1 VQGCRPLQRICAWAA
16 LLLLSVGCAS
26 QPLLTRIPATDD
38 LVSAEAAL
46 ADGQYHLAKMKFAI
60 ALEGQPDNET
70 AVFGLGLS
78 HFRLG
83 AYENAAVYF
92 VRYLDDFSDGQYAEE
107 ARYYISQIDSI
118 QRQRRD
124 AQARRVEALK
134 TRVATARE
142 EVDRRPDDP
151 QRRVELGSAYWD
163 IADFARA
170 AEQYIRAVEL
180 DAALRD
186 HPVVRGRIEFGPEG
200 DVIVLTPQ
208 ELERREREA
217 NPIVISNTRGYRAGR
232 GSFDF
237 QYLWYIV
244 SGQVRNRSSRTV
256 TAVAVEAVIY
266 DLSGHVL
273 DVQQMYIGTMRPGA
287 ERSFSA
293 RLTHFDDI
301 NNVYRYECKV
311 MYR

>member
-1 VQGCRPLQRICAWAA
+1 VSAT
-16 LLLLSVGCAS
+16 LLLFFAGCVS
-26 QPLLTRIPATDD
+26 QPLLTRIPATDN
-38 LVSAEAAL
+38 LVSAETAL
-46 ADGQYHLAKMKFAI
+46 DDGRYHLARMKFAM
-60 ALEGQPDNET
+60 ALEEQPGNET

-83 AYENAAVYF
+83 AYENAARYF
-92 VRYLDDFSDGQYAEE
+92 VRYLDDFSEGEYAEE
-107 ARYYISQIDSI
+107 ARYYISEINSI
-118 QRQRRD
+118 QQQRLD
-124 AQARRVEALK
+124 ARAKRAAVLKDRVD
-134 TRVATARE
+134 TARE
-142 EVDRRPDDP
+142 AVERRPSDP
-151 QRRVELGSAYWD
+151 KLRIELGSAYWD

-170 AEQYIRAVEL
+170 AEQYIRAVKL

-186 HPVVRGRIEFGPEG
+186 HPVVRGRMEFGPAG
-200 DVIVLTPQ
+200 GTTVLTPR
-208 ELERREREA
+208 ELERRDREA

-237 QYLWYIV
+237 QYLWYVV
-244 SGQVRNRSSRTV
+244 SGQVRNRSTRTV
-256 TAVAVEAVIY
+256 AGVAVEAVIY
-266 DLSGHVL
+266 NLSGHVL

-301 NNVYRYECKV
+301 NNVHRYECKI

>member
-1 VQGCRPLQRICAWAA
+1 LQWMRVSAA
-16 LLLLSVGCAS
+16 LLLFFVGCVS

-38 LVSAEAAL
+38 LGSAEAAL
-46 ADGQYHLAKMKFAI
+46 ADGRYHLARMKFAM
-60 ALEGQPDNET
+60 ALENQPGNET
-70 AVFGLGLS
+70 AMFGLGLS

-83 AYENAAVYF
+83 AHENAAIYLG
-92 VRYLDDFSDGQYAEE
+92 RYLDNFSDGLYAEE
-107 ARYYISQIDSI
+107 ARYYLSQIDSI
-118 QRQRRD
+118 QRQHRE
-124 AQARRVEALK
+124 AQTRRVEALK
-134 TRVATARE
+134 ARVATARE
-142 EVDRRPDDP
+142 AVDRRPDDP
-151 QRRVELGSAYWD
+151 QSRVELGSAYWD

-170 AEQYIRAVEL
+170 AEQYVRAIEL
-180 DAALRD
+180 DATLRD
-186 HPVVRGRIEFGPEG
+186 HPVVRGRIEFGPGG

-208 ELERREREA
+208 ELQRRDREA
-217 NPIVISNTRGYRAGR
+217 NPIVISNMRGYRAGR

-237 QYLWYIV
+237 QHLWYVV
-244 SGQVRNRSSRTV
+244 SGQVRNRSSRRV
-256 TAVAVEAVIY
+256 PGVAVEAVIY

-273 DVQQMYIGTMRPGA
+273 DVQQMYIGTVPPGG

>member
-1 VQGCRPLQRICAWAA
+1 VRRSGLLQWMCVSAA
-16 LLLLSVGCAS
+16 LLLLVGGCVS
-26 QPLLTRIPATDD
+26 QPLFTRIPATDD
-38 LVSAEAAL
+38 LVAAEAAL
-46 ADGQYHLAKMKFAI
+46 ADGQYHLARMKFAM
-60 ALEGQPDNET
+60 ALEKQPDNET
-70 AVFGLGLS
+70 AMFGLGLT

-83 AYENAAVYF
+83 AYENAAIHLI
-92 VRYLDDFSDGQYAEE
+92 RYLDDFPDGQYAEE
-107 ARYYISQIDSI
+107 ARYYVSRIDSI

-134 TRVATARE
+134 ARVATARE
-142 EVDRRPDDP
+142 EVDRRPADP
-151 QRRVELGSAYWD
+151 QPRIELGSAYWD
-163 IADFARA
+163 VANFARA

-180 DAALRD
+180 DAALRN
-186 HPVVRGRIEFGPEG
+186 HPVVRGRMEFGPEG
-200 DVIVLTPQ
+200 DVIVLTPH
-208 ELERREREA
+208 ELERRDQEA
-217 NPIVISNTRGYRAGR
+217 NPIVIVNKRGYRAGR

-244 SGQVRNRSSRTV
+244 SGQVRNRSSQRV
-256 TAVAVEAVIY
+256 EGVAVEAVIY
-266 DLSGHVL
+266 NLSGHVL
-273 DVQQMYIGTMRPGA
+273 DVQQMYIGAMPPGA